1 MIAQP
6 IGRSSQ
12 IRYTNNFQ
20 PAKSNFEISLRN
32 MPSEQSLK
40 ENTLPFEYDKTT
52 VRNFFPETW
61 IWDIEIA
68 E

>member
-1 MIAQP
+1 MKAQP
-6 IGRSSQ
+6 IGRSSR
-12 IRYTNNFQ
+12 IRYNNNFQ
-20 PAKSNFEISLRN
+20 LEKSNFKISLGN

-40 ENTLPFEYDKTT
+40 ENTLPLEYDKTT
-52 VRNFFPETW
+52 IRNFFPETW